1 MLTTKFS
8 HQVNYSSI
16 ESDGE
21 TGCPVSGQMYAA
33 DSDSLT
39 VNSLTPNTA
48 YNVSIMAFTSAGGGV
63 PEVEIGRTNEDGE
76 RYTKML

>member
-1 MLTTKFS
+1 
-8 HQVNYSSI
+8 
-16 ESDGE
+16 
-21 TGCPVSGQMYAA
+21 MYAA